1 MELRSFLTQLLSR
14 HDCLV
19 EEAGDAG
26 LRVLFP
32 SNIQESLHV
41 GELEIFNLPRGDG
54 KSLSL
59 VHGGRDFIEALEPLA
74 FSSGLFSAVAFPRLT
89 FPVKEPE
96 GLLASHLTIQNGVF
110 RLKGVQSGTCSY
122 LVVHFRIVATAD
134 TRSERLVAVT
144 VNEQTRTIPVGMEAQ
159 LPYLF
164 EQWGIDG
171 QAGAGSFKT
180 TVITD
185 LIPCQTT
192 GELAASSN
200 ELGFSG
206 NPEAAANLHLT
217 LPAVREQAMI
227 AAREIFRDFI
237 NNLNRR
243 LERDLTRLQQYYLTL
258 AGEIE
263 KRHQKKGQDPEERE
277 RAISRLEA
285 TKADYFK
292 KIQDARDKYAL
303 EIVIEPVSALRVE
316 LPVTIMEV
324 VLQRRKESRLV
335 SIAVNPVIRRMESLV
350 CEKCRG
356 PVLNFH
362 LCDALH
368 ILCPICFPDCPA
380 CNNKQ
385 A

>member
-1 MELRSFLTQLLSR
+1 MEFRSFLTQLLSR

-19 EEAGDAG
+19 EETGDAG

-32 SNIQESLHV
+32 SNIQKSLHV
-41 GELEIFNLPRGDG
+41 GEIEIFDLSKEDG
-54 KSLSL
+54 KSMSL
-59 VHGGRDFIEALEPLA
+59 IHGGRDFIESLEPLA
-74 FSSGLFSAVAFPRLT
+74 LSAGLFSAASFPRLI

-96 GLLASHLTIQNGVF
+96 RLLASHLTIQNGVF
-110 RLKGVQSGTCSY
+110 RMKGVKPGKCSY
-122 LVVHFRIVATAD
+122 LVIHFRIVATAD

-144 VNEQTRTIPVGMEAQ
+144 VNEKTRTIPVGMEAQ

-164 EQWGIDG
+164 DQWGTNG
-171 QAGAGSFKT
+171 QIGAGSFKT
-180 TVITD
+180 IGD
-185 LIPCQTT
+185 LT
-192 GELAASSN
+192 ASSGDF
-200 ELGFSG
+200 GFSRNHG
-206 NPEAAANLHLT
+206 AADLHLK
-217 LPAVREQAMI
+217 LSEAREQAVI
-227 AAREIFRDFI
+227 AAREIFHDFI

-258 AGEIE
+258 AGEID
-263 KRHQKKGQDPEERE
+263 KRLQKKERDPEERK
-277 RAISRLEA
+277 RAMSRLEA

-303 EIVIEPVSALRVE
+303 EIVIEPVSALRLE

-324 VLQRRKESRLV
+324 VLQRRKEWRIV
-335 SIAVNPVIRRMESLV
+335 SIPVNPITRRVESLV

-368 ILCPICFPDCPA
+368 ILCPTCFPDCPA

-385 A
+385 D

>member
-26 LRVLFP
+26 LRILFP
-32 SNIQESLHV
+32 SNVQEILHV
-41 GELEIFNLPRGDG
+41 GEMEIFNMPRGDG

-74 FSSGLFSAVAFPRLT
+74 FAAGLFSAVAFPGLT
-89 FPVKEPE
+89 FPVKDPE
-96 GLLASHLTIQNGVF
+96 GFLASHLTIQNGVF
-110 RLKGVQSGTCSY
+110 RLKGVQPGTCSY

-134 TRSERLVAVT
+134 TRSERLVAVA
-144 VNEQTRTIPVGMEAQ
+144 VNEQTRTIPVGMAAQ

-164 EQWGIDG
+164 EQGG
-171 QAGAGSFKT
+171 VEGRVGVGALK
-180 TVITD
+180 
-185 LIPCQTT
+185 LY
-192 GELAASSN
+192 
-200 ELGFSG
+200 
-206 NPEAAANLHLT
+206 LT
-217 LPAVREQAMI
+217 LPAAREQAMI
-227 AAREIFRDFI
+227 AAREIFGDFI
-237 NNLNRR
+237 RNLNKR
-243 LERDLTRLQQYYLTL
+243 LERDLVRLQEYYLTL

-263 KRHQKKGQDPEERE
+263 KRLKKKVHDPEERE

-285 TKADYFK
+285 TKTDYFK
-292 KIQDARDKYAL
+292 KIQDAQDKYAL

-316 LPVTIMEV
+316 LPGTIMEV

-335 SIAVNPVIRRMESLV
+335 SIPVNPVTRRLESLV

-368 ILCPICFPDCPA
+368 ILCPTCFPDCPA
-380 CNNKQ
+380 CR
-385 A
+385 

>member
-1 MELRSFLTQLLSR
+1 MELRAFFTQLLSR

-19 EEAGDAG
+19 EEVGIAG

-32 SNIQESLHV
+32 RDIQESLRV
-41 GELEIFNLPRGDG
+41 GELEVFNLPRGDG
-54 KSLSL
+54 QSLSL
-59 VHGGRDFIEALEPLA
+59 VHGGRDFIEVLEPLA
-74 FSSGLFSAVAFPRLT
+74 FSAGLFSAVAFPRLT
-89 FPVKEPE
+89 FPVKDPE
-96 GLLASHLTIQNGVF
+96 GFLASHLTIQNGVF
-110 RLKGVQSGTCSY
+110 RLKGAQPGRCSY
-122 LVVHFRIVATAD
+122 LVVHFRMVATAD

-144 VNEQTRTIPVGMEAQ
+144 VNERTRTIPVGMEAQ

-164 EQWGIDG
+164 NQKGSEGWDG
-171 QAGAGSFKT
+171 VRAPGSSADF
-180 TVITD
+180 TVSESLET
-185 LIPCQTT
+185 
-192 GELAASSN
+192 ASD
-200 ELGFSG
+200 
-206 NPEAAANLHLT
+206 PRLT
-217 LPAVREQAMI
+217 LPATREQAQI
-227 AAREIFRDFI
+227 AAREIFHDFI

-263 KRHQKKGQDPEERE
+263 KRLQKKGHDSEERG

-285 TKADYFK
+285 TKTDYFK

-335 SIAVNPVIRRMESLV
+335 SIPVNPVTRRLESLV

-356 PVLNFH
+356 PVVNFN

-368 ILCPICFPDCPA
+368 ILCPTCFPNCPA
-380 CNNKQ
+380 CKKP

>member
-32 SNIQESLHV
+32 GAIQKSLHV
-41 GELEIFNLPRGDG
+41 GEMEIFNLPRGEG

-59 VHGGRDFIEALEPLA
+59 LHGGRDFIEALEPLA
-74 FSSGLFSAVAFPRLT
+74 FSAGLFSAVAFPSLS
-89 FPVKEPE
+89 FPVKSPE
-96 GLLASHLTIQNGVF
+96 GFLASHLTVQNGVF
-110 RLKGVQSGTCSY
+110 RLKGVQPGMCSY

-144 VNEQTRTIPVGMEAQ
+144 VNERTRTIPVGMETQ

-164 EQWGIDG
+164 EQRGPDG
-171 QAGAGSFKT
+171 RIGAGAS
-180 TVITD
+180 D
-185 LIPCQTT
+185 LY
-192 GELAASSN
+192 
-200 ELGFSG
+200 
-206 NPEAAANLHLT
+206 LT
-217 LPAVREQAMI
+217 LPTAREQAQI
-227 AAREIFRDFI
+227 AARDIFGDFI
-237 NNLNRR
+237 RNLNKR
-243 LERDLTRLQQYYLTL
+243 LERDLVRLQEYYLTL

-263 KRHQKKGQDPEERE
+263 KRLKKKSHDPEEQE
-277 RAISRLEA
+277 RAVSRLEA
-285 TKADYFK
+285 TKSDYFK
-292 KIQDARDKYAL
+292 KVQDVQDKYAL

-335 SIAVNPVIRRMESLV
+335 SIPVNPITRGLESLV

-356 PVLNFH
+356 AVLNFH

-368 ILCPICFPDCPA
+368 ILCPTCFPDCPA
-380 CNNKQ
+380 CR
-385 A
+385 

>member
-32 SNIQESLHV
+32 RNIQESLHV
-41 GELEIFNLPRGDG
+41 GELEIFNLPKGDG

-74 FSSGLFSAVAFPRLT
+74 FSAGLFSAVAFSRLT
-89 FPVKEPE
+89 FPVKDPE

-110 RLKGVQSGTCSY
+110 RLKGVQPGTCSY

-144 VNEQTRTIPVGMEAQ
+144 VNEQTRTIPVGMETQ

-164 EQWGIDG
+164 EQWGPEG
-171 QAGAGSFKT
+171 RAGAGSFKSS
-180 TVITD
+180 ID
-185 LIPCQTT
+185 
-192 GELAASSN
+192 LAASSDD
-200 ELGFSG
+200 LGFSG
-206 NPEAAANLHLT
+206 NPEAAADLHLT
-217 LPAVREQAMI
+217 LPATREQAMI
-227 AAREIFRDFI
+227 AAREIFHDFI

-263 KRHQKKGQDPEERE
+263 KRLQKKGHDPEERA

-335 SIAVNPVIRRMESLV
+335 SIPVNPVTRRLEALV

-356 PVLNFH
+356 AVLNFH

-368 ILCPICFPDCPA
+368 ILCPTCFPDCPA

>member
-1 MELRSFLTQLLSR
+1 MELRSFLTELLSR

-32 SNIQESLHV
+32 NDIQEILHV
-41 GELEIFNLPRGDG
+41 GELEIFNLPKGDG
-54 KSLSL
+54 KTLSL
-59 VHGGRDFIEALEPLA
+59 VHGGRDFIEVLEPLA
-74 FSSGLFSAVAFPRLT
+74 FSAGLFSVAAFPHLT
-89 FPVKEPE
+89 FPVKDPE
-96 GLLASHLTIQNGVF
+96 GFLASHLTIQNGVF
-110 RLKGVQSGTCSY
+110 RLKGSQQGVCGY

-144 VNEQTRTIPVGMEAQ
+144 VNQETRTIPVGMEAQ

-164 EQWGIDG
+164 DQRGSDG
-171 QAGAGSFKT
+171 RES
-180 TVITD
+180 
-185 LIPCQTT
+185 
-192 GELAASSN
+192 
-200 ELGFSG
+200 
-206 NPEAAANLHLT
+206 AAADPRLT
-217 LPAVREQAMI
+217 LPAAREQAKI
-227 AAREIFRDFI
+227 AARDIFHDFI

-243 LERDLTRLQQYYLTL
+243 LERDLTRLQQYYATL

-263 KRHQKKGQDPEERE
+263 KRVEKKGHDPEERA
-277 RAISRLEA
+277 RSISRLEA

-303 EIVIEPVSALRVE
+303 EIVIEPVSALRVV

-335 SIAVNPVIRRMESLV
+335 SIPVNPITRRMEALV
-350 CEKCRG
+350 CEKCRM

-368 ILCPICFPDCPA
+368 ILCLNCFPDCPA
-380 CNNKQ
+380 CNRKS
-385 A
+385 